1 MVGQHISLNAPND
14 SWINSLL
21 ASDEYSANG
30 YGDNSDENARKSEIV
45 NDLINKARA
54 QQDKINYIRAK
65 LRASEKSGF
74 TTLTKDEIL
83 AKSKE
88 ELRRNGKL

>member
-14 SWINSLL
+14 SWISSLL
-21 ASDEYSANG
+21 ASDEYAS
-30 YGDNSDENARKSEIV
+30 DNADENARKSEIV

-54 QQDKINYIRAK
+54 QQDKINYIRAN
-65 LRASEKSGF
+65 LRESEKSGF